1 MSIDNFLII
10 VCVGVPLI
18 YFGYRCIAF
27 FVDLFFGDEETPE
40 ELQKKQKIFQDK
52 VFNALVECNYEWVDY
67 RNYYRFFI
75 DGEIEIIGIVS
86 VVDAFGINFREDV
99 KRERER
105 RQKPKAEVIYLNQ
118 IKAR

>member
-1 MSIDNFLII
+1 MSIDNFFIL
-10 VCVGVPLI
+10 VCIGVPLI

-27 FVDLFFGDEETPE
+27 FVDLFSINEETPE
-40 ELQKKQKIFQDK
+40 ELQRKQKIFQDK
-52 VFNALVECNYEWVDY
+52 VFNALVEGNYEWVDY

-105 RQKPKAEVIYLNQ
+105 RQKTKAEVIYLNQ